1 MTKQSEP
8 AFDEILREQGLF
20 SRAYNWLTHT
30 LGVILALLLAMMSVL
45 ISYQVISR
53 YFFNAPSSLTEELL
67 RYSLIWL
74 GILGSAYCFM
84 LNKHLNL
91 PLLVDA
97 LSPRPAGRLNA
108 FNAALTFLFGALL
121 AWGGYH
127 SMIGNALTLTPM
139 LHVAVGTLQ
148 SVLLIA
154 GLLICLSQFVVLAM
168 LIRTRQARVM
178 DVIFVIGLI
187 TAFIVLAS
195 IFRGTETYMNWVDN
209 HLELFS
215 ILILFGTL
223 FALLVLGTSIAV
235 GLAFSGILTLSLQV
249 DTAQLFSTMGER
261 LFNGLDSFGFLALP
275 FFVLAGNI
283 MNQAGIARRLIDF
296 AMLLGRRIP
305 GSLWQTNALANM
317 LFGSLSGSGI
327 AAATAIGGIVTPI
340 AREEK
345 YDMPVTT
352 AVNAASAPCGMLIPP
367 SGALIVYSLITGGS
381 ASIVALFLA
390 GYVPGI
396 IMGAAVMGVAYFYA
410 RKRKYATDKSPYRM
424 SEITRNFLRA
434 APSLMLVVVVIG
446 GIVMGVFTATEGSG
460 IAVLYS
466 FILALFYRSLTPKT
480 LLKVLIETAAAT
492 GIILFLI
499 ACSNLMSWS
508 MTFASIP
515 DTIGEMLTSLSDN
528 KYVILLLI
536 NVALLI
542 VGVFMDMAPA
552 QLIFTPIFYPVV
564 TAMGVDPVH
573 FGVLMVYNL
582 SMGVVTPPVGTV
594 LFVSCSVSGEKIT
607 KVVGPLLPIFLVQ
620 ILGLLLITF
629 VPALSLTLPR
639 LFGV

>member
-1 MTKQSEP
+1 
-8 AFDEILREQGLF
+8 
-20 SRAYNWLTHT
+20 
-30 LGVILALLLAMMSVL
+30 MS
-45 ISYQVISR
+45 
-53 YFFNAPSSLTEELL
+53 
-67 RYSLIWL
+67 
-74 GILGSAYCFM
+74 
-84 LNKHLNL
+84 
-91 PLLVDA
+91 
-97 LSPRPAGRLNA
+97 
-108 FNAALTFLFGALL
+108 
-121 AWGGYH
+121 
-127 SMIGNALTLTPM
+127 
-139 LHVAVGTLQ
+139 
-148 SVLLIA
+148 
-154 GLLICLSQFVVLAM
+154 
-168 LIRTRQARVM
+168 
-178 DVIFVIGLI
+178 
-187 TAFIVLAS
+187 
-195 IFRGTETYMNWVDN
+195 WVDN

-215 ILILFGTL
+215 IIILFGTL

-249 DTAQLFSTMGER
+249 DTAQLFSTMGEK

-345 YDMPVTT
+345 YDMPITT

-396 IMGAAVMGVAYFYA
+396 IMGATVMIVAYIYA
-410 RKRKYATDKSPYRM
+410 KKRKYATDKSPFRM
-424 SEITRNFLRA
+424 SEVSRTFLRA